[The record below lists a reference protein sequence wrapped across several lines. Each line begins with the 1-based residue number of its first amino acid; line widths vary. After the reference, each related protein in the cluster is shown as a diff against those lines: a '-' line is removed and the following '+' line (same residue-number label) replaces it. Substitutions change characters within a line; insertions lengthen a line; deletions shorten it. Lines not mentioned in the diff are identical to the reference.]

1 MVRHRDDGFDSAQ
14 VTEVWAGRDIWQK
27 GIRMDV
33 AYVVAT
39 VLAAAAALLAAG
51 IDVVRA
57 EWVRTNMRGS
67 GIPESWLTPLA
78 VVKAVGGAGLLVGL
92 AVAPIAVAAA
102 AGLVVYFVGAE
113 LTLLRARQYAHIGYP
128 LPFLALA
135 AASLGFALAS

>member
-1 MVRHRDDGFDSAQ
+1 
-14 VTEVWAGRDIWQK
+14 
-27 GIRMDV
+27 MDV

-57 EWVRTNMRGS
+57 EWVRTNMRGC

-113 LTLLRARQYAHIGYP
+113 LTLLRARQYAHLGYP